1 MTGKADYTDE
11 EWKLLREAPTSAGM
25 LVIQADRGGAIRETF
40 SMAKA
45 YTEARQE
52 HGSSQLLDDIVSEKP
67 EVDRTRFQ
75 SVEDLRS
82 TLLQHIRDAVS
93 LLQEKAPPE
102 ELDEYRR
109 FLMDVANR
117 VAEAHREGFLGMSGE
132 RVSEAE
138 QKSLD
143 EIAEAAGTAPAGGG
157 LGRDDVE
164 RQ

>member
-1 MTGKADYTDE
+1 MTGKPDYTDE

-45 YTEARQE
+45 YTDARQE

-82 TLLQHIRDAVS
+82 SLLQHIRDAVS
-93 LLQEKAPPE
+93 LLQEKATPE
-102 ELDEYRR
+102 ELEGYRR

-138 QKSLD
+138 QKSLN
-143 EIAEAAGTAPAGGG
+143 EIAEAAGTAPADGG
-157 LGRDDVE
+157 
-164 RQ
+164 